1 MRRKLI
7 HCIAWL
13 LLPVLCF
20 GGCNEKAED
29 SYDVE
34 VDTTVDYSGIPEF
47 LDSAFKQK
55 LDEEGK
61 TLYLPIW
68 NAERFELVNLYTSHE
83 SCVFTFKDTGT
94 GEVGYYQ
101 VTYDAYQ
108 QSVEDFAEGK
118 QDTANDQIVTAE
130 NDRAS
135 YDVYLSAV
143 PYQENEQYN
152 LFYLP
157 YENVMVY
164 IGTERS
170 TTEEILADFES
181 FDLVPADE
189 WNAP

>member
-1 MRRKLI
+1 M

-13 LLPVLCF
+13 LLPIFCF
-20 GGCNEKAED
+20 SGCNEKAED
-29 SYDVE
+29 DYDVE

-47 LDSAFKQK
+47 LGSAFKQK

-61 TLYLPIW
+61 TIYLPVW
-68 NAERFELVNLYTSHE
+68 DAERFELVNLYTSHE

-108 QSVEDFAEGK
+108 QSVEEFAEGK
-118 QDTANDQIVTAE
+118 PDTANDQIVTAE
-130 NDRAS
+130 NERAS

-189 WNAP
+189 WQSPA